1 MAFVLFSSTVLMLRM
16 TSNSCLI
23 QDQIQGNGQIEDMMR
38 NEVFSKLCMGVME
51 IMKNTDNMLL
61 LYAYVLG
68 QVLLVKILL
77 KYSTSNL
84 DSYAPGKMHSS
95 YR

>member
-1 MAFVLFSSTVLMLRM
+1 
-16 TSNSCLI
+16 
-23 QDQIQGNGQIEDMMR
+23 MR

-68 QVLLVKILL
+68 
-77 KYSTSNL
+77 
-84 DSYAPGKMHSS
+84 
-95 YR
+95 